1 MVGNVRLWNFHCMTT
16 LKHTMKYLS
25 AFGFLLLCSS
35 LLAPV
40 NADAAPP
47 ILIKF
52 SHVVGEQTPKGL
64 AALEFKKLVEER
76 TRGRVKVEVYPNSTL
91 YKDREELEAL
101 QLGAVQMLAPSLA
114 KFGQLG
120 MRDFEVFDLP
130 YIFPN
135 RQVLKTVTQ
144 GDIGKRLLTQL
155 EDRGILGLAYW
166 DNGFK
171 VMSSNAPLRLPED
184 LKGKRMRI
192 QPSRVLE
199 AQMEALEATPI
210 PLAFSDVYTALSTGL
225 VDGTENP
232 PSNLYSQKMHEVQK
246 FVAVTNHGYLGYA
259 VIVNKKFWNSLPAD
273 IRITLEKSIA
283 DATRKND
290 DEAEKLNAQ
299 ALLKVRDSKNTKVVN
314 LSPTEIEAWR
324 KALEPVH
331 RRMESRIDK
340 DLINSIR
347 KAAANQAASTAALQ
361 TR

>member
-1 MVGNVRLWNFHCMTT
+1 MNVPSVF
-16 LKHTMKYLS
+16 
-25 AFGFLLLCSS
+25 ALLLGFAVMT
-35 LLAPV
+35 LQPAI
-40 NADAAPP
+40 AAPP

-52 SHVVGEQTPKGL
+52 SHVVDENTPKGL
-64 AALEFKKLVEER
+64 AALEFKRLAEER
-76 TRGRVKVEVYPNSTL
+76 TRGRVKVQVYPNSSL

-120 MRDFEVFDLP
+120 LRDFEVFDLP

-144 GDIGKRLLTQL
+144 GAIGRELLSQL

-171 VMSSNAPLRLPED
+171 VMSSNSPIRLPED

-199 AQMEALEATPI
+199 AQMEALGATPL
-210 PLAFSDVYTALSTGL
+210 PLAFSDVYTALETGL

-232 PSNLYSQKMHEVQK
+232 PSNLYSKNMHEVQK
-246 FVAVTNHGYLGYA
+246 YVAVTNHGYLGYA
-259 VIVNKKFWNSLPAD
+259 VIVNRKFWNSLPAD
-273 IRITLEKSIA
+273 LRLTLERCIV

-290 DEAEKLNAQ
+290 DEAEKLNAM
-299 ALLKVRDSKNTKVVN
+299 ALVKVKQFKNTQVHT
-314 LSPTEIEAWR
+314 LSAVELELWR

-331 RRMESRIDK
+331 RRMESRISK

-347 KAAANQAASTAALQ
+347 KAAATQAAASAAMEL
-361 TR
+361 R

>member
-1 MVGNVRLWNFHCMTT
+1 M
-16 LKHTMKYLS
+16 MKFWSVL
-25 AFGFLLLCSS
+25 GFFWM
-35 LLAPV
+35 LAPLV
-40 NADAAPP
+40 MTPAFAAPP

-52 SHVVGEQTPKGL
+52 SHVVDENTPKGL
-64 AALEFKKLVEER
+64 AALEFKRLVEAR
-76 TRGRVKVEVYPNSTL
+76 TRGRVKVQVYPNSTL

-135 RQVLKTVTQ
+135 RQVLKAVTQ
-144 GDIGKRLLTQL
+144 GEIGRQLLSQL

-171 VMSSNAPLRLPED
+171 VMSANTPLRLPED

-199 AQMEALEATPI
+199 AQMEALGATPI
-210 PLAFSDVYTALSTGL
+210 PLAFSDVHTALETGL

-232 PSNLYSQKMHEVQK
+232 PSNLYSKNMHEVQK
-246 FVAVTNHGYLGYA
+246 YVAVTNHGYLGYA
-259 VIVNKKFWNSLPAD
+259 VIVNKKFWSSLPAD
-273 IRITLEKSIA
+273 LRPILEKSML

-290 DEAEKLNAQ
+290 DEAEKLNLQ
-299 ALLKVRDSKNTKVVN
+299 ALNKVKESRHTKVHVPN
-314 LSPTEIEAWR
+314 PAELEMWR

-331 RRMESRIDK
+331 RRMEGRISK
-340 DLINSIR
+340 ELISSIR
-347 KAAANQAASTAALQ
+347 KAAADQALSPVLQ
-361 TR
+361 R

>member
-1 MVGNVRLWNFHCMTT
+1 MKSLST
-16 LKHTMKYLS
+16 LAVL
-25 AFGFLLLCSS
+25 FGFALLGES
-35 LLAPV
+35 LTY
-40 NADAAPP
+40 AAPP
-47 ILIKF
+47 IVIKF
-52 SHVVGEQTPKGL
+52 SHVVDENTPKGL
-64 AALEFKKLVEER
+64 AALEFKRLAEER
-76 TRGRVKVEVYPNSTL
+76 TRGRVKVQVYPNSSL

-135 RQVLKTVTQ
+135 KQVLKTVTQ
-144 GDIGKRLLTQL
+144 GEIGRQLLAQL

-171 VMSSNAPLRLPED
+171 VMSANTPIRLPED

-199 AQMEALEATPI
+199 SQMEALGATPI
-210 PLAFSDVYTALSTGL
+210 PLAFSDVHTALETGL

-232 PSNLYSQKMHEVQK
+232 PSNLYSKKMHEVQK
-246 FVAVTNHGYLGYA
+246 YVAVTNHGYLGYA
-259 VIVNKKFWNSLPAD
+259 VIVNRKFWNSLPAD
-273 IRITLEKSIA
+273 IRTTLERCIL

-290 DEAEKLNAQ
+290 DEAEKLNSQ
-299 ALLKVRDSKNTKVVN
+299 ALAKVKKSETTTVVTLN
-314 LSPTEIEAWR
+314 SAELAAWR

-331 RRMESRIDK
+331 RKMESRISK
-340 DLINSIR
+340 DLITSIR
-347 KAAANQAASTAALQ
+347 EAASAQAATDA
-361 TR
+361 TPR

>member
-1 MVGNVRLWNFHCMTT
+1 MNA
-16 LKHTMKYLS
+16 LS
-25 AFGFLLLCSS
+25 VFGLLLGFATMT
-35 LLAPV
+35 LQPAI
-40 NADAAPP
+40 AAPP
-47 ILIKF
+47 IVIKF
-52 SHVVGEQTPKGL
+52 SHVVDENTPKGI
-64 AALEFKKLVEER
+64 AALEFKRLAEER
-76 TRGRVKVEVYPNSTL
+76 TRGRVKVQVYPNSSL

-120 MRDFEVFDLP
+120 LRDFEVFDLP

-144 GDIGKRLLTQL
+144 GAIGRELLAQL

-171 VMSSNAPLRLPED
+171 VMSSNSPIRLPED

-199 AQMEALEATPI
+199 AQMEALGATPL
-210 PLAFSDVYTALSTGL
+210 PLAFSDVYTALETGL

-232 PSNLYSQKMHEVQK
+232 PSNLYSKNMHEVQK
-246 FVAVTNHGYLGYA
+246 YVAVTNHGYLGYA
-259 VIVNKKFWNSLPAD
+259 VIVNRKFWNSLPAD
-273 IRITLEKSIA
+273 LRLTLERCMV

-290 DEAEKLNAQ
+290 DEAEKLNAT
-299 ALLKVRDSKNTKVVN
+299 ALIKVKQFKNTQVHTLNAAEVE
-314 LSPTEIEAWR
+314 LWR

-331 RRMESRIDK
+331 RRMESRISK

-347 KAAANQAASTAALQ
+347 RAAATQAAATAAIEL
-361 TR
+361 R

>member
-1 MVGNVRLWNFHCMTT
+1 MNA
-16 LKHTMKYLS
+16 LS
-25 AFGFLLLCSS
+25 VFGLLLGFAM
-35 LLAPV
+35 LTLQPAM
-40 NADAAPP
+40 AAPP
-47 ILIKF
+47 IVIKF
-52 SHVVGEQTPKGL
+52 SHVVDENTPKGI
-64 AALEFKKLVEER
+64 AAMEFKRLAEER
-76 TRGRVKVEVYPNSTL
+76 TRGRVKVLVYPNSSL

-120 MRDFEVFDLP
+120 LRDFEVFDLP

-144 GDIGKRLLTQL
+144 GAIGRELLAQL

-171 VMSSNAPLRLPED
+171 VMSSNSPIRMPED

-199 AQMEALEATPI
+199 AQMEALGATPL
-210 PLAFSDVYTALSTGL
+210 PLAFSDVYTALETGL

-232 PSNLYSQKMHEVQK
+232 PSNLYSKNMHEVQK
-246 FVAVTNHGYLGYA
+246 YVAVTNHGYLGYA
-259 VIVNKKFWNSLPAD
+259 VIVNRKFWNSLPAD
-273 IRITLEKSIA
+273 LRLTLERCIA

-290 DEAEKLNAQ
+290 DEAEKLNAT
-299 ALLKVRDSKNTKVVN
+299 ALIKVKQFKNTQVHT
-314 LSPTEIEAWR
+314 LSPAELELWR

-331 RRMESRIDK
+331 RRMESRISK

-347 KAAANQAASTAALQ
+347 KAAAAQAAASAAIEL
-361 TR
+361 R